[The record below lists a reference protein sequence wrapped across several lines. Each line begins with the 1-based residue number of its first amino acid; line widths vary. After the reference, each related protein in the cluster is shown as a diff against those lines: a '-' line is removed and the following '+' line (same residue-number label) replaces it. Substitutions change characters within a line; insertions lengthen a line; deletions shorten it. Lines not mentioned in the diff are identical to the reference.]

1 MGSKKHNAPPDTSD
15 TYQILKLKSAVSA
28 FFPSYYYAHYMDF
41 SFDAF
46 ASIFIGDLLSI
57 LLNSFLSATF
67 LYATTQMLYAL
78 FFVHHDSWQYDK
90 HFDKCCHFIAVIL
103 SLWCQLILSLYK
115 NNCFIGIFWLVSRL
129 QCKETFCWQDYCKTI
144 LNLLKICLDFN

>member
-1 MGSKKHNAPPDTSD
+1 MGSKKHNAPPD

-28 FFPSYYYAHYMDF
+28 FFPSYYAHYMDF

-67 LYATTQMLYAL
+67 VYATTQMLYAL
-78 FFVHHDSWQYDK
+78 FLSIMIHDSMTN
-90 HFDKCCHFIAVIL
+90 IL
-103 SLWCQLILSLYK
+103 INVAIL
-115 NNCFIGIFWLVSRL
+115 
-129 QCKETFCWQDYCKTI
+129 
-144 LNLLKICLDFN
+144 LL